1 MSAKLSTL
9 STNIAANAAA
19 VATAITGVTTADAT
33 ALADLLK
40 TLSLDNSLAIPALM
54 KSGGTN
60 PNTALTPG

>member
-9 STNIAANAAA
+9 ATNIAANAGA
-19 VATAITGVTTADAT
+19 VNTAITGVTVADVT

-54 KSGGTN
+54 KSGLSN

>member
-9 STNIAANAAA
+9 ATNITANAAA

-33 ALADLLK
+33 ALGDLLK

-54 KSGGTN
+54 KSGLSN

>member
-9 STNIAANAAA
+9 ATNIAANAAA

-40 TLSLDNSLAIPALM
+40 TMSLDNSHTVPLLM
-54 KSGGTN
+54 KSGLSN